1 MVSRPRTWSAL
12 ARGDCPFY
20 DGATGAGVAPRS
32 TGEHACPHP
41 TKSAP
46 TSAPPA
52 TRLPRRKPESGEG
65 EDAWSAREAA
75 QHVIGAELYYANAVC
90 EACGYDGPESPFASG
105 LELASP
111 EAASA
116 ALAQATAAADSKIQ
130 HVSAGDLERS
140 HERMGPLP
148 DVFES
153 WSGHLRDHAAQIT
166 AAGG

>member
-1 MVSRPRTWSAL
+1 MPTPDEIRADLAAARSELSAALSAASADTW
-12 ARGDCPFY
+12 
-20 DGATGAGVAPRS
+20 
-32 TGEHACPHP
+32 E
-41 TKSAP
+41 
-46 TSAPPA
+46 
-52 TRLPRRKPESGEG
+52 RKPESGEG

-90 EACGYDGPESPFASG
+90 EACGYDGPDSPFEGG

-111 EAASA
+111 AAASA
-116 ALAQATAAADSKIQ
+116 ALDQAAAAADSKVQ
-130 HVSAGDLERS
+130 HVTAGDLERS

-153 WSGHLRDHAAQIT
+153 WSGHVRDHAAQIT

>member
-1 MVSRPRTWSAL
+1 MPTPDEVRANLSAARDELAAALSAAPADTW
-12 ARGDCPFY
+12 
-20 DGATGAGVAPRS
+20 
-32 TGEHACPHP
+32 E
-41 TKSAP
+41 
-46 TSAPPA
+46 
-52 TRLPRRKPESGEG
+52 RKPESGEG

-75 QHVIGAELYYANAVC
+75 QHVIGAELYYTNAVC
-90 EACGYDGPESPFASG
+90 EACGYDGPDSPFAGG

-111 EAASA
+111 AEAGA
-116 ALAQATAAADSKIQ
+116 ALTQAIAAADSKIQ

-153 WSGHLRDHAAQIT
+153 WTGHLRDHAAQIT

>member
-1 MVSRPRTWSAL
+1 MPTPDEVRADLGAARDAL
-12 ARGDCPFY
+12 A
-20 DGATGAGVAPRS
+20 AALSAAPADS
-32 TGEHACPHP
+32 WE
-41 TKSAP
+41 
-46 TSAPPA
+46 
-52 TRLPRRKPESGEG
+52 RKPESGEG